1 MKNKLSYAK
10 TLSTGDKKGTML
22 IVVIRICCRW
32 RVKRQRAQLYNKVN
46 AGITKD
52 SSDEIEGLLKR
63 EGKKRGGR
71 LDSYVMFR
79 RGSPLCSPTWKAS
92 NWASPSVRSM
102 MTCIAL
108 FCIEERWMMISEY
121 SGRLEDEIP
130 LLLMARAKNRSRF

>member
-22 IVVIRICCRW
+22 VVVIRICCRK

-63 EGKKRGGR
+63 EGKREVGAWI
-71 LDSYVMFR
+71 LM
-79 RGSPLCSPTWKAS
+79 LCFDGV
-92 NWASPSVRSM
+92 VRSV
-102 MTCIAL
+102 A
-108 FCIEERWMMISEY
+108 
-121 SGRLEDEIP
+121 
-130 LLLMARAKNRSRF
+130 